1 MIKDS
6 IKKEIIIITFLFL
19 SSLYFGYYVA
29 SQYPNLAYIVFDEI
43 SSQFRFVKVLPS
55 YLLFFFI
62 FINNSIK
69 ILLAMLLGVMFG
81 LVPLL
86 FILLNAFIIGVVLY
100 VSSMKIGMWSSIMLI
115 LPHGI
120 IEIPALILGC
130 SYGLWLGKKLILK
143 IIGKN
148 VSMTD
153 CIKYSITQYVKFI
166 MPMLMIAALIE
177 TYITPLISSLISK
190 LLIYFIILL

>member
-29 SQYPNLAYIVFDEI
+29 SLYPTLAYIAFDEI

-81 LVPLL
+81 LIPLL
-86 FILLNAFIIGVVLY
+86 FILVNAFIIGIVLY
-100 VSSMKIGMWSSIMLI
+100 VSSMKIGMLASIMLI

-130 SYGLWLGKKLILK
+130 SYGLWLGKMLILK
-143 IIGKN
+143 IIGKD
-148 VSMTD
+148 VSMID
-153 CIKYSITQYVKFI
+153 CIKYTITQYGKVI

-177 TYITPLISSLISK
+177 TYITPLISGLEY
-190 LLIYFIILL
+190 L